1 MRPHTRGAGPWRV
14 DNASRRPWSAQ
25 PGQTEGRGPRRS
37 ETRSPVSGL
46 TQARFR
52 RPARPGRGVRRAAA
66 RVREQPS
73 VKPSA
78 SAPGSR
84 AAEAL
89 RRRALGATSGEAQRS
104 TVAAEASVRARPR
117 FSSALRWGPWL
128 ALSIAAAFGAVLA
141 GSALATAGCALA
153 LAGAATLLGW
163 FAGESRRI
171 ALYEEVEG
179 RSTELRRAL
188 TELEIAHAETV
199 RRLSMAV
206 EFRDEDTGA
215 HIERIGRFSR
225 LLAEQIGMEKEF
237 CERLFHAAPLHDVGK
252 VAIPDA
258 ILLKP
263 GPLTPEERAIVE
275 THAEE
280 GYRLVAGSSSSILD
294 MAATIALSHQEKWD
308 GSGYPRGLKGEAI
321 PIEGRIVAVADVF
334 DALTSDRVY
343 RKAFSVDDAIEM
355 MREQRGRHFDPV
367 LLDAFMEV
375 LGRSGP
381 DAREEERL
389 DPDALVESTLETFAT
404 ALERGDAE
412 MAEGAIATAIED
424 GISPTT
430 LHAEVIGPALRRLD
444 VLSASGELSADTEH
458 RANTIVRRVLATL
471 YRYMTGGTE
480 PTREVVLIAGLKGD
494 EHTLGLQMVHDQLAA
509 AGYQTVFDTDLD
521 GPHVLE
527 LVEGRCPD
535 LVVLGAPSAGEEGLD
550 AALRALR
557 TSRPEVPIVLS
568 GPAVGGSLPSERGGM
583 RVLERIDQSV
593 EAVEELLA
601 PAAASAA

>member
-1 MRPHTRGAGPWRV
+1 MRPHARGAGPWRL
-14 DNASRRPWSAQ
+14 DNASRRPGRPQ

-37 ETRSPVSGL
+37 DTRSPVSGL

-89 RRRALGATSGEAQRS
+89 RRRALGATPGEAPRS
-104 TVAAEASVRARPR
+104 TLAAEASVRARPR

-171 ALYEEVEG
+171 ALCEEVEG

-263 GPLTPEERAIVE
+263 GPLTPDERAIVE

-280 GYRLVAGSSSSILD
+280 GYRLAAGSSSAILE

-308 GSGYPRGLKGEAI
+308 GSGYPRGLAGEAI
-321 PIEGRIVAVADVF
+321 PIEGRIVAIADVF

-343 RKAFSVDDAIEM
+343 RKAFPVDEAMRIL
-355 MREQRGRHFDPV
+355 REQRGKHFDPV
-367 LLDAFMEV
+367 LLDAFMEA

-381 DAREEERL
+381 DARAQVRA
-389 DPDALVESTLETFAT
+389 DPAEVAESSLETFAA

-412 MAEGAIATAIED
+412 SAEGAIATAIED
-424 GISPTT
+424 GIAPNA
-430 LHAEVIGPALRRLD
+430 LHGEVIAPALRRVD
-444 VLSASGELSADTEH
+444 ELVVAAEIDADRKQLALGIT
-458 RANTIVRRVLATL
+458 RRVLATL
-471 YRYMTGGTE
+471 YRYMLAGTE
-480 PTREVVLIAGLKGD
+480 ATRERVLVAAFEGD
-494 EHTLGLQMVHDQLAA
+494 EHPLELQMMHDELAA
-509 AGYQTVFDTDLD
+509 AGY
-521 GPHVLE
+521 
-527 LVEGRCPD
+527 
-535 LVVLGAPSAGEEGLD
+535 
-550 AALRALR
+550 R
-557 TSRPEVPIVLS
+557 TTHK
-568 GPAVGGSLPSERGGM
+568 
-583 RVLERIDQSV
+583 
-593 EAVEELLA
+593 
-601 PAAASAA
+601 

>member
-1 MRPHTRGAGPWRV
+1 MREYSVNGVMQEGLVRRLQGRPHGDPL
-14 DNASRRPWSAQ
+14 P
-25 PGQTEGRGPRRS
+25 P
-37 ETRSPVSGL
+37 
-46 TQARFR
+46 
-52 RPARPGRGVRRAAA
+52 PGR
-66 RVREQPS
+66 
-73 VKPSA
+73 
-78 SAPGSR
+78 
-84 AAEAL
+84 
-89 RRRALGATSGEAQRS
+89 RRRAGGAMSTNGAAGRHSEPNGGRAPLGGPGRRALPAMIGGLA
-104 TVAAEASVRARPR
+104 VGLAAIA
-117 FSSALRWGPWL
+117 GL
-128 ALSIAAAFGAVLA
+128 ALSGADAAA
-141 GSALATAGCALA
+141 AGCAVVLGLGA
-153 LAGAATLLGW
+153 LAIGW
-163 FAGESRRI
+163 GFGERGMASLE
-171 ALYEEVEG
+171 AEVET
-179 RSTELRRAL
+179 STSELKRAL
-188 TELEIAHAETV
+188 SELEIAQAETV
-199 RRLSMAV
+199 QRLSMAV

-215 HIERIGRFSR
+215 HIERIGRFSV
-225 LLAEQIGMEKEF
+225 LLAEHIGMDADF
-237 CERLFHAAPLHDVGK
+237 CERLRHAAPLHDVGK

-280 GYRLVAGSSSSILD
+280 GHRLVRGSSSTILD

-343 RKAFSVDDAIEM
+343 RKAFSVDEAIGM

-381 DAREEERL
+381 DAREELRH
-389 DPDALVESTLETFAT
+389 DPEALVESTLETFAT

-424 GISPTT
+424 GITPTT
-430 LHAEVIGPALRRLD
+430 LHAEVIGPSLRRLD
-444 VLSASGELSADTEH
+444 VLSAGGELSADTEH

-480 PTREVVLIAGLKGD
+480 PTRELVLLAGVKGD

-521 GPHVLE
+521 GGRLLE
-527 LVEGRCPD
+527 LVESRTPD
-535 LVVLGAPSAGEEGLD
+535 LIVLGATAAGEDGLD
-550 AALRALR
+550 GALRALR
-557 TSRPEVPIVLS
+557 SAHPGVPIVLS
-568 GPAVGGSLPSERGGM
+568 GPAVGGSLPRERGGM

-593 EAVEELLA
+593 EAVEELLTS
-601 PAAASAA
+601 AAAAA